1 MTTRSINTH
10 DKHRSDYTGN
20 GWVVADIERPIT
32 MTNPGVLSD
41 NQIQEWA
48 SAGGVAPF
56 DARLINPASIDLR
69 WSGKSRCA
77 YYCGWSEIEDRDELV
92 VVPGV
97 LYLLDTVETVSMPV
111 DACGLLSL
119 KSSIGRMG
127 LEHLHAGWFDPGF
140 HGTATL
146 EVKNMAPWTITL
158 KRGQPIVQLAL
169 LSMSQEP
176 RLSYKATGRYNGQE
190 GPTPAR

>member
-1 MTTRSINTH
+1 MTSQ
-10 DKHRSDYTGN
+10 
-20 GWVVADIERPIT
+20 
-32 MTNPGVLSD
+32 PGVLSD
-41 NQIQEWA
+41 DQIVDWA
-48 SAGGVAPF
+48 VKGGVTPF
-56 DARLINPASIDLR
+56 EPSLVNPASIDLR

-77 YYCGWSEIEDRDELV
+77 YRWGWSDVENQDELAV
-92 VVPGV
+92 MPGL
-97 LYLLDTVETVSMPV
+97 LYLLDTMETVAMPTN
-111 DACGLLSL
+111 ACGVLSL
-119 KSSIGRMG
+119 KSSMGRMG

-146 EVKNMAPWTITL
+146 EIKNMAPWTIVL
-158 KRGQPIVQLAL
+158 KRSQPIVQLAL